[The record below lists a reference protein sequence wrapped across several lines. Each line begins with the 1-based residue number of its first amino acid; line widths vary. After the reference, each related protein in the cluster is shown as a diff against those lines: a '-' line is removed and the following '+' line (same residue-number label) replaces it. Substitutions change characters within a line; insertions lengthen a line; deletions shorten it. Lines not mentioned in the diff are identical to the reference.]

1 MQLFE
6 TVNFAFMQKIHLL
19 VKKHRKVNF
28 VIFHRGFTSSN
39 FAQKKKML
47 QKGVLLND
55 IVKSKNR
62 ANCTLILSNFW
73 HQIRAWNI
81 IDYFRLI
88 WNNSGNIIEN
98 WLMGHFFHSVFV
110 TKLNFHIRIGKF
122 WKSKIF
128 EIHLSFNL
136 K

>member
-1 MQLFE
+1 MSSYNKKFFLGVWPFLQIKAKGYGRIKNAPNQKTDATSKMQLFE

-47 QKGVLLND
+47 QKGVLHND

-62 ANCTLILSNFW
+62 ANCRLILSNFW
-73 HQIRAWNI
+73 HQISAWNI
-81 IDYFRLI
+81 IDYFRA
-88 WNNSGNIIEN
+88 NSSDLE
-98 WLMGHFFHSVFV
+98 
-110 TKLNFHIRIGKF
+110 
-122 WKSKIF
+122 
-128 EIHLSFNL
+128 
-136 K
+136 